1 MAIPVAPQP
10 VQQPKSWGEYLKKLK
25 NNTCSDGCCSLRVE
39 QATIDKKFN
48 SVYYIAQCNKRC
60 QILYLCHL
68 FHVLNSLCF
77 YSAFKTL
84 RPIMRAFW
92 WMCVYSRNLCKLTK
106 PTKFNINSCCYF
118 VLKNY
123 ISVSPTRCHPQHLS
137 KQFSLLCLTLKHF
150 PFLWFYSFNF
160 FFTTETMPIVFRHLW
175 SQIHS

>member
-1 MAIPVAPQP
+1 MKFSIFVAFVRWKRTVFLQEISEMAIPVAPQP

-84 RPIMRAFW
+84 RPNMRAFW

-106 PTKFNINSCCYF
+106 PTRLLILAAISFWKITSVFHQHGVTLSTCQNSFHYY
-118 VLKNY
+118 V
-123 ISVSPTRCHPQHLS
+123 
-137 KQFSLLCLTLKHF
+137 
-150 PFLWFYSFNF
+150 
-160 FFTTETMPIVFRHLW
+160 
-175 SQIHS
+175 